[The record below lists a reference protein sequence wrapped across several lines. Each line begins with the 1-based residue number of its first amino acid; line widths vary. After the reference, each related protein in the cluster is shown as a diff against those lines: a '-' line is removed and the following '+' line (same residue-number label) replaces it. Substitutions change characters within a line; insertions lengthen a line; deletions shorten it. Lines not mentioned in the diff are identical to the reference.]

1 MPTLTHKD
9 KDGCYAQW
17 GLSGAKFYYDCNNE
31 TSKKEAIKKADA
43 QGKAAYAS
51 GYKGSDDVSSIGT
64 FVQELVG
71 KLKKKAIQK

>member
-9 KDGCYAQW
+9 NKGCYAQW
-17 GLSGAKFYYDCNNE
+17 GLTGVKFYYECNNK
-31 TSKKEAIKKADA
+31 TAMQEAIKNADE

-51 GYKGSDDVSSIGT
+51 GYKHSEDISSIGT

-71 KLKKKAIQK
+71 KLKKKAVQK